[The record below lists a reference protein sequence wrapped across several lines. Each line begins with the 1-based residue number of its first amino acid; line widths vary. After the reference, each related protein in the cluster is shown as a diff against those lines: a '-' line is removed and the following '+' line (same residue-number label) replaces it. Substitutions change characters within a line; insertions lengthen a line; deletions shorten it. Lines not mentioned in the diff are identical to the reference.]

1 VTLKVNRFI
10 TFYNINNNQEFIM
23 LAKIT
28 VADYMSKRL
37 VTLAKDTDVID
48 AVKKLLDHKITSAPV
63 VDQIGRLLGMFSEK
77 DVMNIVLEAAYNQS
91 MGGKVGDYMTKET
104 ISVDAESSIVDLA
117 EKFQQ
122 TSVRSFPVFLDNDLV
137 GIVSRTD
144 VLRALA
150 SIH

>member
-1 VTLKVNRFI
+1 
-10 TFYNINNNQEFIM
+10 M

-37 VTLAKDTDVID
+37 VTLTKDTNVID

-63 VDQIGRLLGMFSEK
+63 IDQQGRLLGMFSEK
-77 DVMNIVLEAAYNQS
+77 DVMSVVLESAYNQS
-91 MGGKVGDYMTKET
+91 MSGKVGEYMTSET
-104 ISVDAESSIVDLA
+104 ISVNADSSIVDLA

-122 TSVRSFPVFLDNDLV
+122 SSVRSFPVFHGADLV

>member
-1 VTLKVNRFI
+1 
-10 TFYNINNNQEFIM
+10 M

-37 VTLAKDTDVID
+37 VTLGKDTDVVD

-63 VDQIGRLLGMFSEK
+63 VDQRGRLLGMFSEK
-77 DVMNIVLEAAYNQS
+77 DVMSIVLETVYNQS
-91 MGGKVGDYMTKET
+91 MSGKVGDYMSAEV
-104 ISVDAESSIVDLA
+104 ISVNADSSIVDLA

-122 TSVRSFPVFLDNDLV
+122 SSVRSYPVFQDNDLV

-150 SIH
+150 SNN

>member
-1 VTLKVNRFI
+1 
-10 TFYNINNNQEFIM
+10 M

-91 MGGKVGDYMTKET
+91 MSGKVGDYMTKET

-144 VLRALA
+144 VLKALA

>member
-1 VTLKVNRFI
+1 
-10 TFYNINNNQEFIM
+10 M

-37 VTLAKDTDVID
+37 VTLSKDTDVID
-48 AVKKLLDHKITSAPV
+48 AVNKLLDHKITSAPV
-63 VDQIGRLLGMFSEK
+63 VDQAGRLQGMFSEK

-91 MGGKVGDYMTKET
+91 MSGKVGDYMTREVV
-104 ISVDAESSIVDLA
+104 SVDGESSIVDLA

-122 TSVRSFPVFLDNDLV
+122 TSVRSFPVFQENELV

>member
-1 VTLKVNRFI
+1 
-10 TFYNINNNQEFIM
+10 M

-28 VADYMSKRL
+28 VAEYMSKRL
-37 VTLAKDTDVID
+37 VTLSKDTNVID

-63 VDQIGRLLGMFSEK
+63 IDQQGRLLGMFSEK
-77 DVMNIVLEAAYNQS
+77 DAMRVVLESAYNQS
-91 MGGKVGDYMTKET
+91 MSGKVGEYMTIET
-104 ISVDAESSIVDLA
+104 ISVNADSSIVDLA

-122 TSVRSFPVFLDNDLV
+122 SPIRSFPVFQDTDLV

-144 VLRALA
+144 VLMALA

>member
-1 VTLKVNRFI
+1 
-10 TFYNINNNQEFIM
+10 M

-37 VTLAKDTDVID
+37 VTLTKDTDVVD
-48 AVKKLLDHKITSAPV
+48 AVNKLLDHKITSAPV
-63 VDQIGRLLGMFSEK
+63 VDQRGQLLGMFSEK
-77 DVMNIVLEAAYNQS
+77 DVMSIVLETAYNQGMS
-91 MGGKVGDYMTKET
+91 GKVGDYMTIEV
-104 ISVDAESSIVDLA
+104 ISVDADSSIVDLA

-122 TSVRSFPVFLDNDLV
+122 TTVRSFPVFQDNDLV

-150 SIH
+150 SNS

>member
-1 VTLKVNRFI
+1 
-10 TFYNINNNQEFIM
+10 M

-37 VTLAKDTDVID
+37 VTVAKDNDVVD
-48 AVKKLLDHKITSAPV
+48 AVKKLLEHQITSAPV
-63 VDQIGRLLGMFSEK
+63 VDEAGRLLGMFSEK
-77 DVMNIVLEAAYNQS
+77 DVMNVVLEAAYNQS
-91 MGGKVGDYMTKET
+91 MTGKVGDFMTKEI

-117 EKFQQ
+117 EKFKQ
-122 TSVRSFPVFLDNDLV
+122 TSVRSFPVLEDHELV

-144 VLRALA
+144 VLKALA

>member
-1 VTLKVNRFI
+1 
-10 TFYNINNNQEFIM
+10 M

-37 VTLAKDTDVID
+37 VTLAKDNDVVD
-48 AVKKLLDHKITSAPV
+48 AVNKLLDHKITGAPV
-63 VDQIGRLLGMFSEK
+63 VDQSGRLLGMFSEK

-91 MGGKVGDYMTKET
+91 MTGKVGDYMTKEV

-122 TSVRSFPVFLDNDLV
+122 TSVRSFPVFQDHELV

>member
-1 VTLKVNRFI
+1 
-10 TFYNINNNQEFIM
+10 M

-28 VADYMSKRL
+28 VEGYMSKRL

-48 AVKKLLDHKITSAPV
+48 AVNKLLDHKITSAPV
-63 VDQIGRLLGMFSEK
+63 VDQQGHLLGMFSEK
-77 DVMNIVLEAAYNQS
+77 DVMNIVLETVYNQS
-91 MGGKVGDYMTKET
+91 MSGKVGDYMSTEI
-104 ISVDAESSIVDLA
+104 ISVDVDSSIVDLA

-122 TSVRSFPVFLDNDLV
+122 SSVRSFPVFQDNHLV

-150 SIH
+150 SNN

>member
-1 VTLKVNRFI
+1 
-10 TFYNINNNQEFIM
+10 M

-37 VTLAKDTDVID
+37 VTLTKDNDVVD
-48 AVKKLLDHKITSAPV
+48 AVKKLLDHKITGAPV
-63 VDQIGRLLGMFSEK
+63 VDQAGRLLGMFSEK

-91 MGGKVGDYMTKET
+91 MTGKVGDYMTKET

-122 TSVRSFPVFLDNDLV
+122 TSVRSFPVFQNHELV